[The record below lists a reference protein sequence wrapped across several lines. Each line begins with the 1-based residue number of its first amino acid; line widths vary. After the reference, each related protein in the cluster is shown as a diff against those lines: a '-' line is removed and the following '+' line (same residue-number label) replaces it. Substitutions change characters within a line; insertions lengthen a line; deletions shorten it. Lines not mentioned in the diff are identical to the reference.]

1 MPSNGLGDL
10 QALNT
15 WLQSLSSQEFHKLL
29 KKPKE
34 ALLHLWR
41 ESIPDD
47 IVENPLIIDL
57 VDNWLFT
64 IQVVYLLGY
73 QHGGYSGFIEKIEN
87 GLLSSL

>member
-15 WLQSLSSQEFHKLL
+15 WLQSLPNEEYWRIL

-34 ALLHLWR
+34 SLLHLWQ
-41 ESIPDD
+41 ESIPDN
-47 IVENPLIIDL
+47 IIENPQIIDL

-73 QHGGYSGFIEKIEN
+73 QHGGYSGFIRKIEAEVL
-87 GLLSSL
+87 GGK